1 MPEFFALPFFLL
13 QAQTLATT
21 TFVQGASG
29 TTVNGTGTIVTL
41 NGISRLTTIYAD
53 FTASAA
59 GGTVVLETAPDP
71 AFAGTWAPLTNQQG
85 TAITFV
91 PSSSAA
97 AMQAVAAGPLH
108 AIRARLGGSLSAG
121 TVNVRIQV
129 LT

>member
-21 TFVQGASG
+21 TFVQGATGS
-29 TTVNGTGTIVTL
+29 TVNGTGTIVTL

-53 FTASAA
+53 WTSGAA
-59 GGTVVLETAPDP
+59 GGTVILETAPDP
-71 AFAGTWAPLTNQQG
+71 AFSGTWAPLPNQQG
-85 TAITFV
+85 SAITFV
-91 PSSSAA
+91 PTASASL
-97 AMQAVAAGPLH
+97 MSAVAAGPLH
-108 AIRARLGGSLSAG
+108 AVRARLGGSLSAG